1 MPVKT
6 TPKKNK
12 SAIKRARQTAKRT
25 LRNRTV
31 KSMVRTLSKKVESAV
46 MDKNLDGATSVLN
59 KAIAVIDKAVR
70 KGIIHKNTAG
80 RKVSRLRRLVNSL
93 SQPQAG

>member
-1 MPVKT
+1 MPAKT

-12 SAIKRARQTAKRT
+12 SALKRARQTAKRT

-31 KSMVRTLSKKVESAV
+31 KSMVKTLSKKVERAV
-46 MDKNLDGATSVLN
+46 MDKNPDGATSVLN
-59 KAIAVIDKAVR
+59 KAISVIDKAVR
-70 KGIIHKNTAG
+70 KGIIHKNTAS

-93 SQPQAG
+93 SQPQVG